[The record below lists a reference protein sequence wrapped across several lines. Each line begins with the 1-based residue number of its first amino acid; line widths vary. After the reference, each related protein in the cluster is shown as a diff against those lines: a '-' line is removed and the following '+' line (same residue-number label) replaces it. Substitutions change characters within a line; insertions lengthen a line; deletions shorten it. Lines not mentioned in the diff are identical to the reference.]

1 LRLLYYLTPHGFGHA
16 CRAWAITQELAEDVE
31 VIFRTTLP
39 EEVFREEVK
48 RPFSM
53 APAEFD
59 CGCIQKD
66 GVTLDKTATLKKYRS
81 IAERN
86 ARQIKEE
93 IAWVRQQA
101 IDGIVA
107 DIPPFPIEVAK
118 RAQIPSIAVT
128 NFTWHD
134 IYAPFLRDD
143 PSFRPD
149 LDRIRE
155 QYAMVDLLLAL
166 RPALEMGYFPQKKP
180 MPFVGRK
187 GRSTR
192 SRINEEYGLHPE
204 KHLGLIYTGNFGMD
218 GVAWGELE
226 RFSSWEFIGL
236 YPLPG
241 EPKNYHLF
249 RRGKIT
255 YPDMVASA
263 KVMISKIGYATVA
276 ECLINGTPLVFLP
289 REDFAEYPV
298 LEKEVLDRGYG
309 WKLSPEDY
317 IRLRWDRALEEV
329 LSRKGL
335 PPVDPGGARLCART
349 IEDFIRGRKIP

>member
-1 LRLLYYLTPHGFGHA
+1 
-16 CRAWAITQELAEDVE
+16 
-31 VIFRTTLP
+31 
-39 EEVFREEVK
+39 
-48 RPFSM
+48 
-53 APAEFD
+53 
-59 CGCIQKD
+59 
-66 GVTLDKTATLKKYRS
+66 
-81 IAERN
+81 
-86 ARQIKEE
+86 
-93 IAWVRQQA
+93 
-101 IDGIVA
+101 
-107 DIPPFPIEVAK
+107 
-118 RAQIPSIAVT
+118 
-128 NFTWHD
+128 
-134 IYAPFLRDD
+134 
-143 PSFRPD
+143 
-149 LDRIRE
+149 
-155 QYAMVDLLLAL
+155 
-166 RPALEMGYFPQKKP
+166 MGYFPQKKP

-187 GRSTR
+187 GRSIR

-218 GVAWGELE
+218 RVAWEELE

-276 ECLINGTPLVFLP
+276 ECMINGTPLVFLP

-317 IRLRWDRALEEV
+317 TRLRWDSALEEV

-335 PPVDPGGARLCART
+335 PPVDPGGARLCARA
-349 IEDFIRGRKIP
+349 IEDFIRGWKIP